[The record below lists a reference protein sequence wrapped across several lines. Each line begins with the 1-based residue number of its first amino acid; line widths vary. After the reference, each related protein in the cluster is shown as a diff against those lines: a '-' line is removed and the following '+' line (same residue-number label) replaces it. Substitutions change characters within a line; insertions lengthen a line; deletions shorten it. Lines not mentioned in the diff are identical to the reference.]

1 MIKLVIIGVI
11 SYLLYRFF
19 IRFVLPLVKLV
30 RMTHKGLNEVK
41 QKMQQ
46 QNSPSR
52 RSAADKVPPRQVDGE
67 YIDYE
72 EVK

>member
-11 SYLLYRFF
+11 SYVLYRFF

-30 RMTHKGLNEVK
+30 RMTHSSLNEVK
-41 QKMQQ
+41 QRMRQQ
-46 QNSPSR
+46 QNSQPQ
-52 RSAADKVPPRQVDGE
+52 RSAEKIPPRQAEGE